1 MNRPQLAALPK
12 HMLVE
17 LYRRAIG
24 APGDYA
30 RNPKSFY
37 LKALDA
43 KEGTELAQI
52 LSTIERKPRKISRPT
67 LEKRNAL
74 KNAKEYR
81 AICKALVTWGDDLVH
96 NIEALRKLQARAR
109 IALDE

>member
-12 HMLVE
+12 HLLVE

-43 KEGTELAQI
+43 REGAELATI
-52 LSTIERKPRKISRPT
+52 LAGIERKPRKIQQRT
-67 LEKRNAL
+67 IEKRNAL
-74 KNAKEYR
+74 ENAKEFR
-81 AICKALVTWGDDLVH
+81 AICKALVDWGDDLAD
-96 NIEALRKLQARAR
+96 NREALRKLQARAR
-109 IALDE
+109 VALE